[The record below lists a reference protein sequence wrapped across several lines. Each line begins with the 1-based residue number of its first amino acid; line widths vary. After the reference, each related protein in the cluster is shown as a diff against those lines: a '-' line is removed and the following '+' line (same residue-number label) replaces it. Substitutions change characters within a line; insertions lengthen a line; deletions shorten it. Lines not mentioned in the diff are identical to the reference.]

1 MSEDVNAGSGS
12 SVGELVRSITWKQG
26 TLIVLGI
33 PILILP
39 SIFDVSGIL
48 WSFSIILWTFSVIQ
62 AFFQNIAFG
71 ELATTFPDTVGLP
84 GAVNKILTTKKASK
98 YDLKKF
104 IAAFGAWGY
113 WFAWTPAPAVFSI
126 MITDYLVSYFDI
138 FASMNY
144 TLLSLTVGAIAIGGF
159 FFINLRGLSGSSR
172 AGLILAFSSI
182 IPIVVILGATFFTG
196 DFSIG
201 NIQNGWLPPSWE
213 WSSIDIVM
221 LFGCFGLA
229 QWSSCAWE
237 GCVIYGS
244 EYKEPGSDI
253 PKALFACGIICLIL
267 YFFMSFSVFGTLGV
281 EGVEEAGYATLV
293 PIAVLVFG
301 DFGSAIAVIFL
312 LVAMLLIIQ
321 TGFLGGSR
329 SMYALAKAGQMP
341 KFFTKLNKNGTPVY
355 TLVLA
360 FAINMALIFVGNPI
374 PIISASGM
382 AYCIGISVTLA
393 AYYIS
398 KTNPR
403 FKELKRGWFAP
414 RGWKWVALV
423 MIGYQMFLL
432 LPCLFYW
439 NYTIYGVSST
449 MLGIIIIMIYV
460 PIWLIVQYYEGKP
473 SDDGE
478 PITETAE

>member
-1 MSEDVNAGSGS
+1 MGG
-12 SVGELVRSITWKQG
+12 LVRSITWKQG

-48 WSFSIILWTFSVIQ
+48 WGFSIVMWTLSVVQ

-71 ELATTFPDTVGLP
+71 ELATTFTDTVGLP
-84 GAVNKILTTKKASK
+84 GATNRILTPKNASK
-98 YDLKKF
+98 YNIKKF

-126 MITDYLVSYFDI
+126 MITDYLVSYFDV
-138 FASMNY
+138 FATMNY
-144 TLLSLTVGAIAIGGF
+144 TLLSLVVGAIAIGGF
-159 FFINLRGLSGSSR
+159 FVINLRGLSGSSR
-172 AGLILAFSSI
+172 AGLVLAFSSI
-182 IPIVVILGATFFTG
+182 IPIVLILGATFFTG
-196 DFSIG
+196 DFNIG
-201 NIQNGWLPPSWE
+201 NVQNGWLPSSWD
-213 WSSIDIVM
+213 WTSMDIVM

-244 EYKEPGSDI
+244 EYKNPGSDI

-267 YFFMSFSVFGTLGV
+267 YFFMSLSVFGTLGV
-281 EGVEEAGYATLV
+281 DGVEDAGYATLV

-301 DFGSAIAVIFL
+301 DMGSAVAVIFL

-329 SMYALAKAGQMP
+329 SMYALSCAGQMP
-341 KFFTKLNKNGTPVY
+341 KFFKKLNKNGTPVY
-355 TLVLA
+355 TLVCALG
-360 FAINMALIFVGNPI
+360 INMVLILVGNPI

-398 KTNPR
+398 KVKPEYMNI
-403 FKELKRGWFAP
+403 KRGWYAP
-414 RGWKWVALV
+414 RGWKWVALI
-423 MIGYQMFLL
+423 MIFYQLFLL

-439 NYTIYGVSST
+439 NYEIYGVSST
-449 MLGIIIIMIYV
+449 MLGLFIIMIYI
-460 PIWLIVQYYEGKP
+460 PIWILVQHYESKP
-473 SDDGE
+473 SVSEEVDLDQV
-478 PITETAE
+478 